1 VVTKLPS
8 ATALADRLRFRQ
20 IVENLLSNA
29 IKFTS
34 EDGTVTVTVRPADDQ
49 VYVSVADTGVGID
62 RADHTRIFEEF
73 QQVGDPERQRTGTGL
88 GLTLTKQLVEA
99 HGGEITVR
107 SIPAVGSTFTVRIP
121 AAPVIRSMPSADQP
135 LSTGA
140 ATRGPYILLIE
151 DDAQAAALM
160 CTQLNGAGYRVDV
173 AGDGETGLTA
183 ARAHA
188 PDAIVLDVALPDIDG
203 WEVIRRIKADKH
215 LASIPVFF
223 ASIIDDPQAG
233 LALGANDYFV
243 KPVDPAR
250 LLRALAAAIAT
261 RPSPRVLVVDHDDA
275 VRQAIEDGLRAG
287 GADVVAC
294 ANGREGLAMSRQGEF
309 DLIVC
314 DMQSPEV
321 DGFSLLAAIEREP
334 ATRHTPVLGLS
345 AAALTDRSP
354 GDAGPLIA
362 TAMAGGVVADAMA
375 GGPGWENLA
384 PLLSSRPV
392 APTPPPSEP
401 SRKEVK

>member
-1 VVTKLPS
+1 V
-8 ATALADRLRFRQ
+8 RFRQ

-29 IKFTS
+29 IKFTP
-34 EDGTVTVTVRPADDQ
+34 EGGTVTVTVRPADDQ
-49 VYVSVADTGVGID
+49 VYVAVTDTGVGIAD
-62 RADHTRIFEEF
+62 ADHSRIFEEF
-73 QQVGDPERQRTGTGL
+73 QQVGDPDRQRAGTGL
-88 GLTLTKQLVEA
+88 GLALTKRLVEA
-99 HGGEITVR
+99 HDGEIRVR
-107 SIPAVGSTFTVRIP
+107 SAENAGSTFTVRLP
-121 AAPVIRSMPSADQP
+121 AAPVIRSIPSTEPSA
-135 LSTGA
+135 G
-140 ATRGPYILLIE
+140 RGPYVLLIE
-151 DDAQAAALM
+151 DDPQAAELM

-203 WEVIRRIKADKH
+203 WEVIRRIKADDR
-215 LASIPVFF
+215 LAGIPVFF

-261 RPSPRVLVVDHDDA
+261 RPTPRVLVVDHDDA

-294 ANGREGLAMSRQGEF
+294 ADGREGLAMTRQGDF

-314 DMQSPEV
+314 DMQSPET

-345 AAALTDRSP
+345 AAALADCSP
-354 GDAGPLIA
+354 ADTGALVA

-384 PLLSSRPV
+384 PLLSTRPTSA
-392 APTPPPSEP
+392 APTSLPVVRPAPDP
-401 SRKEVK
+401 SRKDAK